1 MKENV
6 VYMLRCSNDYFYT
19 GWTND
24 FIKRMSA
31 HQKGTGANYTRAF
44 VPRAVV
50 YVEVFETK
58 SEAMKKEALIKK
70 MTRSQKEEMIQHHEE
85 RTRVYLNNHPFEFKK
100 DF

>member
-1 MKENV
+1 
-6 VYMLRCSNDYFYT
+6 MLRCSNDHFYT

-31 HQKGTGANYTRAF
+31 HQKGTGAHYTRAF
-44 VPRAVV
+44 VPESVV

-70 MTRSQKEEMIQHHEE
+70 MTRTQKEEMIQQYEE
-85 RTRVYLNNHPFEFKK
+85 RTQDYLNNHPFEFKK